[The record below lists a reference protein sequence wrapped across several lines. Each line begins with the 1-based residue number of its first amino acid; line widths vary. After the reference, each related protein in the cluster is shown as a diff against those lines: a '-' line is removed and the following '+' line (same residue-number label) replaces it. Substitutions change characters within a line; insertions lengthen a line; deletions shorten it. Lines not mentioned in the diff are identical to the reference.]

1 MLSLAARNIYIMHL
15 RTSQKYVYLFHFG
28 IFIFHSYEQHKNIMT
43 TNITTCAANNN
54 LLASRNEYNRLSHHI
69 KF

>member
-43 TNITTCAANNN
+43 TNITTCAANTN
-54 LLASRNEYNRLSHHI
+54 LLASHNEYNRFSHHI